1 MNSSMKDDLSHG
13 NQRGSSS
20 TICTQGLPN
29 LIHLLRLRVQEHRE
43 KTVYTYLKDGESQE
57 AGLTYCEL
65 ERRALAIAAHLQY
78 LLSSPGERVLLL
90 YPPGIEF
97 PAAFFGC
104 LCAGMVAVPTY
115 PPHSNQFLARLEA
128 TVSDAGPTVA
138 LTTASTLEEYRRQI
152 DQTPGLRALKWIPTD
167 TIPDDLANAWQEPSL
182 GADSLAILQY
192 TSGSTGSPKGV
203 MVSHGNLLHNSSVI
217 QAVFGNSP
225 NSRGVIWLPPYHDM
239 GLIGGIIQPVYAGAD
254 AILISPVHFIQKPL
268 RWLMAISRYKAT
280 ISGGP
285 NFAYD
290 LCVRK
295 ITSEQKSGLDLS
307 NWEVAFNGAEPIRGE
322 TLHRF
327 AAAFES
333 RGFRQKAYLPC
344 YGLAETTLIASGCNK
359 SSEPT
364 FLRVDAQ
371 ALKAGRL
378 AVAAEKSEH
387 DCKLVGN
394 GEAPRD
400 QKIVIVD
407 QETRIPC
414 ESDKIGEI
422 WIAGPSV
429 AQGYWNR
436 PEDSEQTFRARLADN
451 GEGPFLRTG
460 DLGFIHAGQLF
471 VTGRLKDLI
480 IIRGRNH
487 YPQDIEMTVERS
499 HEALRGAGC
508 GAAFA
513 VEVEE
518 EERLVVVQEVERQ
531 YIRKL
536 DADAVIGAIRQSVS
550 REHGLQ
556 AYAVVLLQTSSLPK
570 TTSGKVKR
578 HLCREH
584 FIQGSL
590 KVVAQCVGY
599 SQEIEPEIPIQAGE
613 ECQPGNMRADTSA
626 ASRMEACTL
635 KADGLESDDPGTQD
649 ASYLL
654 RVIESNIAKKVA
666 DLLKIPLSRLDVHGP
681 LNRLGIDS
689 LMAVELKTA
698 IEEDMG
704 IELPVEAL
712 FLGAGICDLSAHV
725 LWQKTSGRGLEAKDG
740 PLGKVLSPGCRSGE
754 PAEKVRAHGKA
765 CESQPECLPFEDYPE
780 YRNLRQIMQ
789 GMKARGIDNPYFRM
803 HEGEDPKGAVAEGR
817 EYVTFSRYNYLG
829 MSGDP
834 VVSQAAKD
842 AIDRYGTSVSASR
855 LASGERPPHRELE
868 KEIADLIGTE
878 DSLVFVSGHATNVTT
893 IGHLFSK
900 LDLIVHDAL
909 IHNSVLQGCRLS
921 EATFLSFPHNEWQAL
936 DLILS
941 ESRPRFRRALVVI
954 EGVYSMDGDI
964 PELPE
969 FIKIKKRHGAFL
981 MVDEAHSIGVL
992 GKRGGGIG
1000 EHFGINPTDVDLW
1013 MGTLSKSFA
1022 SCGGYIAGSGALVEY
1037 LKYTAP
1043 GFVYSVGM
1051 PPPNV
1056 AAALAALRLLRK
1068 EPQRVTRLHELSGLF
1083 RMLARERGLNT
1094 GAGSSGSP
1102 VIPVIVG
1109 DSLKAVR
1116 LSQALFRQGI
1126 DVLPMVYPAVPD
1138 NSARLRFFVNC
1149 THTPEQIR
1157 FALDAVALELEA
1169 LQKVDAEKQRT
1180 ASSLWALLQESAPP
1194 DIRKC

>member
-1 MNSSMKDDLSHG
+1 MSNCMKDDLSHG
-13 NQRGSSS
+13 NQCRPGS

-29 LIHLLRLRVQEHRE
+29 NLMHMLRRRVQEHRD
-43 KTVYTYLKDGESQE
+43 KTVYTYLTDGESQE
-57 AGLTYCEL
+57 TRLTYCEL
-65 ERRALAIAAHLQY
+65 ERRALAIAAHLQSH
-78 LLSSPGERVLLL
+78 LSPGERVLLL
-90 YPPGIEF
+90 YPSGTEF
-97 PAAFFGC
+97 PTAFFGC

-115 PPHSNQFLARLEA
+115 PPHSTQFLASLVA

-152 DQTPGLRALKWIPTD
+152 DQTPQLTALKWIPTD
-167 TIPDDLANAWQEPSL
+167 TISDDLADDWQEPPI
-182 GADSLAILQY
+182 GADSLAVLQY

-217 QAVFGNSP
+217 HKVFGTSP
-225 NSRGVIWLPPYHDM
+225 SNRGVIWLPPYHDM

-254 AILISPVHFIQKPL
+254 MILISPVHFIQKPL
-268 RWLMAISRYKAT
+268 RWLMAISRYKGT
-280 ISGGP
+280 TSGGP

-295 ITSEQKSGLDLS
+295 ISPEQKSGLDLS
-307 NWEVAFNGAEPIRGE
+307 SWEVAFNGAEPVRGE

-333 RGFRQKAYLPC
+333 CGFRQKAYLPC
-344 YGLAETTLIASGCNK
+344 YGLAETTLIASGSNNR
-359 SSEPT
+359 SGPT
-364 FLRVDAQ
+364 LLHADAQ
-371 ALKAGRL
+371 ELKAGRL
-378 AVAAEKSEH
+378 ALAQEDIEH
-387 DCKLVGN
+387 DLTLVGN
-394 GEAPRD
+394 GEATPD
-400 QKIVIVD
+400 HEIVIVD
-407 QETRIPC
+407 PEKQTPC
-414 ESDKIGEI
+414 KSDRIGEI

-429 AQGYWNR
+429 AQGYWNQ

-451 GEGPFLRTG
+451 GGGPFLRTG

-487 YPQDIEMTVERS
+487 YPQDIERTAQRS
-499 HEALRGAGC
+499 HEALRADC

-513 VEVEE
+513 VEVGG
-518 EERLVVVQEVERQ
+518 EERLVVVQEVERR

-550 REHGLQ
+550 REHEIQ
-556 AYAVVLLQTSSLPK
+556 AYAVVLIKTSSLPK
-570 TTSGKVKR
+570 TTSGKVQR
-578 HLCREH
+578 HLCRER

-599 SQEIEPEIPIQAGE
+599 SQEADLETPLQAGK
-613 ECQPGNMRADTSA
+613 ECRPGHMMGDTSA
-626 ASRMEACTL
+626 AGRLKSYTL
-635 KADGLESDDPGTQD
+635 KAGDLQSGDMGTED
-649 ASYLL
+649 TLDL
-654 RVIESNIAKKVA
+654 IRVIESYIAKKVA
-666 DLLKIPLSRLDVHGP
+666 DLLNISSSRVDVHGP
-681 LNRLGIDS
+681 LNTLGMDS

-698 IEEDMG
+698 IEEDLG
-704 IELPVEAL
+704 IEFPVEAL
-712 FLGAGICDLSAHV
+712 FLGAGISDLTAHIV
-725 LWQKTSGRGLEAKDG
+725 WQRTSGRGLDAEDG
-740 PLGKVLSPGCRSGE
+740 PLGKVLSSGRQSGGE
-754 PAEKVRAHGKA
+754 PAEMVCARRNAPDI
-765 CESQPECLPFEDYPE
+765 QPECLPFEDYPE
-780 YRNLRQIMQ
+780 YRNLQQIIL
-789 GMKARGIDNPYFRM
+789 GMKARGIDNPYFRVL
-803 HEGEDPKGAVAEGR
+803 EGANSNGANAQGR
-817 EYVTFSRYNYLG
+817 EYITFSRYNYLG

-855 LASGERPPHRELE
+855 LASGERPLHREIE

-893 IGHLFSK
+893 IGHLFGK
-900 LDLIVHDAL
+900 PDLIVHDAL
-909 IHNSVLQGCRLS
+909 IHNSVLQGCQLS
-921 EATFLSFPHNEWQAL
+921 QATHLSFPHNNWQAL
-936 DLILS
+936 DMILR
-941 ESRPRFRRALVVI
+941 ESRSRFRRALVVI

-992 GKRGGGIG
+992 GKSGAGIG
-1000 EHFGINPTDVDLW
+1000 EHFGINPADVELW

-1022 SCGGYIAGSGALVEY
+1022 SCGGYIAGSGALIEY

-1056 AAALAALRLLRK
+1056 ASALAAIRLLRK
-1068 EPQRVTRLHELSGLF
+1068 EPQRVTRLHELSELF

-1094 GAGSSGSP
+1094 GASSSGSP
-1102 VIPVIVG
+1102 VVPVIVG

-1116 LSQALFRQGI
+1116 LSQALIRQGI
-1126 DVLPMVYPAVPD
+1126 DALPMVYPAVPD

-1157 FALDAVALELEA
+1157 FALDIVAPELEA
-1169 LQKVDAEKQRT
+1169 LQKVDDDKQRS
-1180 ASSLWALLQESAPP
+1180 ASSLWALLQESAPL
-1194 DIRKC
+1194 